1 MKNLFIL
8 TLMGIFINACTKH
21 PDTGNSFIMK
31 KTIKSTVDSLTIK
44 YGTTFQARIE
54 KGVTQVA
61 KIWTKEDGTVADFE
75 KVCMENY
82 IGNDSSRFEAFE
94 HLSNYLEAISGN
106 FNEMVLGLKKV
117 VDQDMGPI
125 LPIDQMM
132 ASYDPKSHLMDDLYT
147 NKTAFFTILNF
158 PFYSLQEKNELGA
171 NWSRKEWAFARLGD
185 IFNSRVPAQ
194 YQQNINKALVDA
206 EMYISEYNIYVNRL
220 ISNDGKP
227 LFDKKLKLLS
237 HWGLRDEIKANY
249 GKDNGLEKQKLIYE
263 AMKHI
268 IFQDIPEEVINNDK
282 YFWNPYSNKII
293 GNGKEIS
300 AKPEPNMRYQKIIDN
315 FQTEKAIDVFN
326 PDLNTFIKRKFEG
339 EMEISQED
347 VEKLFID
354 FISSAEVKKVAEL
367 IKKRLGRDLQPFDI
381 WYDGFKARS
390 SIKNEELDATTK
402 LKYPTAEAFKKDLVN
417 ILLKLSFT
425 REKAGFIA
433 SKVDVD
439 AARGSGH
446 AWGAVMHSQN
456 SHLRTRVTSEGMNYK
471 GYNIAIHEFGHNV
484 EQTFSLQNIDYYTL
498 AGVPNTAFTEALAFV
513 FQNRDLEILGKTDS
527 NPEKY
532 QLDALDIFWS
542 LYECMGVSLLD
553 MDVWK
558 WLYNNPNATSVELKE
573 AVLVISKTI
582 WNKYYAEIFGI
593 KDQVI
598 LAIYSHMIENPL
610 YLSAYPIGY
619 LIEFQIEQD
628 LKGRNFGKEIE
639 RIFSNGRLTPK
650 EWMKKAVG
658 EEISIKPML
667 KAVDEALVQ
676 LVKK

>member
-1 MKNLFIL
+1 
-8 TLMGIFINACTKH
+8 
-21 PDTGNSFIMK
+21 MK

-44 YGTTFQARIE
+44 YGITFQARIE
-54 KGVTQVA
+54 KGVSQA
-61 KIWTKEDGTVADFE
+61 ARLWTKDDGTVADFE
-75 KVCMENY
+75 KFCMENY
-82 IGNDSSRFEAFE
+82 IGNDSSRFEAFK
-94 HLSNYLEAISGN
+94 HLSNYLEAINGN

-315 FQTEKAIDVFN
+315 FQAEKAIDVFN

-347 VEKLFID
+347 VERLFID
-354 FISSAEVKKVAEL
+354 FIL
-367 IKKRLGRDLQPFDI
+367 L
-381 WYDGFKARS
+381 
-390 SIKNEELDATTK
+390 
-402 LKYPTAEAFKKDLVN
+402 LV
-417 ILLKLSFT
+417 
-425 REKAGFIA
+425 
-433 SKVDVD
+433 
-439 AARGSGH
+439 
-446 AWGAVMHSQN
+446 
-456 SHLRTRVTSEGMNYK
+456 
-471 GYNIAIHEFGHNV
+471 
-484 EQTFSLQNIDYYTL
+484 
-498 AGVPNTAFTEALAFV
+498 
-513 FQNRDLEILGKTDS
+513 
-527 NPEKY
+527 
-532 QLDALDIFWS
+532 
-542 LYECMGVSLLD
+542 
-553 MDVWK
+553 
-558 WLYNNPNATSVELKE
+558 
-573 AVLVISKTI
+573 
-582 WNKYYAEIFGI
+582 
-593 KDQVI
+593 
-598 LAIYSHMIENPL
+598 
-610 YLSAYPIGY
+610 
-619 LIEFQIEQD
+619 
-628 LKGRNFGKEIE
+628 
-639 RIFSNGRLTPK
+639 
-650 EWMKKAVG
+650 
-658 EEISIKPML
+658 
-667 KAVDEALVQ
+667 
-676 LVKK
+676 